1 MKNIFDVGKGCYS
14 SHHQNLSVLAT
25 TPISKIQCQ
34 TNPSDTHSKKDN
46 VKSVRP
52 QTKSLSQDVP
62 ELRSHT
68 TDSSTEEK
76 NKDRVKCQAS

>member
-1 MKNIFDVGKGCYS
+1 MQGNYN

-25 TPISKIQCQ
+25 THISKIQCQ
-34 TNPSDTHSKKDN
+34 THPSDAQNKKDN

-52 QTKSLSQDVP
+52 QTKPLSQDVS

-68 TDSSTEEK
+68 PDSSTEEK
-76 NKDRVKCQAS
+76 NKDRVKCHAS